1 MRKTILGSMLTALCL
16 AALGIAVQ
24 AADVAYWRHEEGTSG
39 GLIPAGPDTVLDSSG
54 NGNNM
59 RTFDPAFTS
68 ATYSS
73 NVSPLQLRGGL
84 ANHLSLD
91 FGPGGDEDRFRG
103 GLDDD
108 NFSEGKPINSR
119 DFTAMTVELAF
130 NMNSVEDIPPTD
142 PRLYQAVLGKDGQP
156 TGGPQPPF
164 KVLVRGDDF
173 PDAIPNQLFIEWFD
187 GDGDLHFLTSRRPVV
202 AGEWTHLAFT
212 LSATDAQ
219 MWVASATSP
228 YTLLDSK
235 TGQDFAG
242 PTGQVLIDSDG
253 NWTIGRG
260 MFGGGITDWSDA
272 IIDEVRIGDTALSPS
287 QFLFATIP
295 EPSGLILCSL
305 ALAFSTCRRPKRPN
319 RV

>member
-1 MRKTILGSMLTALCL
+1 MRKTILGLLVAELCL
-16 AALGIAVQ
+16 AALGAAAH
-24 AADVAYWRHEEGTSG
+24 AADVAYWRHEGGTNG

-68 ATYSS
+68 ATYTS
-73 NVSPLQLRGGL
+73 NVSPVPLRSGL
-84 ANHLSLD
+84 ANNLALD

-142 PRLYQAVLGKDGQP
+142 PRLFQALLGKDGQP
-156 TGGPQPPF
+156 TAGPQPPF
-164 KVLVRGDDF
+164 KVLIRGDDF
-173 PDAIPNQLFIEWFD
+173 PDAVPNQLFIEWFD
-187 GDGDLHFLTSRRPVV
+187 GDGDLHFLSSRRPVV
-202 AGEWTHLAFT
+202 AGDWNHVAFT
-212 LSATDAQ
+212 ITATDAQ
-219 MWVASATSP
+219 MWVASAGGP

-242 PTGQVLIDSDG
+242 PTGEVLIDSDG

-272 IIDEVRIGDTALSPS
+272 VIDEVRIGDTALSPS
-287 QFLFATIP
+287 QFLFAAIP
-295 EPSGLILCSL
+295 EPSGCLL
-305 ALAFSTCRRPKRPN
+305 ALVALSGFVCRRPSH
-319 RV
+319 